1 MERDRCW
8 KALCGHL
15 DPAVPEVKLSWTCQI
30 HKPVSF
36 SLFLQPVGWVL
47 SLPHRQSLDWDAPF
61 VNCTVQL
68 LLSILF
74 SSRSKFNVKK
84 RQRIFMLPH
93 WNFCCWPPSL
103 VSWELQTFGWG
114 KVHHCWSGILQSMY
128 FFMHAFI
135 IFSASCYPF
144 TFFLQ
149 KKKIEH
155 VITSF
160 SHLPSYSGIWQS
172 WIGYS
177 WTVELKTSQT
187 IPPSKT
193 TKNYFATEG
202 PRFLNAFQSKDTN
215 ARMRSD
221 AIGCWLR
228 AMWRTSSPSGHP
240 PPTQL
245 SGLPT
250 WSPQVPEMIRA
261 VQMSQGSCKPWAWPQ
276 PLSAPLFSCHSWLGH
291 WPNHGPLWRASQT
304 RPTFPHSQAPDVP
317 AIALY
322 CQTGSNNLSEVTAF
336 TVISLS
342 FFFFLILFFSCDQ
355 IT

>member
-187 IPPSKT
+187 IPPFQNNKELFCHRGSSLLKCIPEQGHKCT
-193 TKNYFATEG
+193 HEVRCHRLLIESHVKNVF
-202 PRFLNAFQSKDTN
+202 PF
-215 ARMRSD
+215 
-221 AIGCWLR
+221 W
-228 AMWRTSSPSGHP
+228 P
-240 PPTQL
+240 PP
-245 SGLPT
+245 PN
-250 WSPQVPEMIRA
+250 PA
-261 VQMSQGSCKPWAWPQ
+261 V
-276 PLSAPLFSCHSWLGH
+276 
-291 WPNHGPLWRASQT
+291 RASHLESSSSWNDT
-304 RPTFPHSQAPDVP
+304 GGADV
-317 AIALY
+317 
-322 CQTGSNNLSEVTAF
+322 TGLM
-336 TVISLS
+336 
-342 FFFFLILFFSCDQ
+342 
-355 IT
+355 